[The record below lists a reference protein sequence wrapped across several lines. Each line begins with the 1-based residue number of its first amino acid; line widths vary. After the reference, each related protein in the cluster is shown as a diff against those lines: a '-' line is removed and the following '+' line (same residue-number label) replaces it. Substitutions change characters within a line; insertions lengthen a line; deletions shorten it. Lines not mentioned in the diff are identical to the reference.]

1 MGVWETSTPRSIH
14 LFSHE
19 PRHRFA
25 RSRRSCIRV
34 WQLNSQV
41 GLHIRR
47 GWTFVFVPF
56 SMAPLALLHGAVVG
70 EVASATAVVAH
81 RPFGRLLVVLG
92 AVVSVAGLLDLSAD
106 VLTSPLQPSPNMNRL
121 LMTDP
126 LVPVV
131 ALRCG

>member
-1 MGVWETSTPRSIH
+1 MT
-14 LFSHE
+14 
-19 PRHRFA
+19 
-25 RSRRSCIRV
+25 
-34 WQLNSQV
+34 
-41 GLHIRR
+41 
-47 GWTFVFVPF
+47 
-56 SMAPLALLHGAVVG
+56 PLAQLHGAVAG
-70 EVASATAVVAH
+70 EVATATAVVAH